1 MTLEQIERLCD
12 KQAIAHRMWAS
23 WGKYKNRVYDI
34 KNNMV
39 FASGCGVT
47 PINEMGIYD
56 EDVYKFVS
64 KLCELEEFARQ
75 HMEMWGK
82 RLDVVED
89 ILNSPEVQGEDES
102 TPEGKTH
109 KEPADILTQ
118 DEIDFLNSD
127 MKLFSE
133 DVA

>member
-1 MTLEQIERLCD
+1 MTLEQIERLCE

-23 WGKYKNRVYDI
+23 WEIYKNRVYDI

-89 ILNSPEVQGEDES
+89 ILNSPEVQGEE
-102 TPEGKTH
+102 EETH
-109 KEPADILTQ
+109 KEPADILE
-118 DEIDFLNSD
+118 EIDFLNSD
-127 MKLFSE
+127 MRLFKE

>member
-1 MTLEQIERLCD
+1 MTLEQIERLCE
-12 KQAIAHRMWAS
+12 KQAIAHKMWAS
-23 WGKYKNRVYDI
+23 WEKYKDRVYDI

-89 ILNSPEVQGEDES
+89 ILNSPEVQGEE
-102 TPEGKTH
+102 EETH
-109 KEPADILTQ
+109 KEPADILE
-118 DEIDFLNSD
+118 EIDFLNSD
-127 MKLFSE
+127 MRLFSE
-133 DVA
+133 NVA

>member
-1 MTLEQIERLCD
+1 MTLEQIERLCE

-23 WGKYKNRVYDI
+23 WEKYKNRVYDI

-75 HMEMWGK
+75 HMETWGK

-89 ILNSPEVQGEDES
+89 ILNSPEVQGEE
-102 TPEGKTH
+102 
-109 KEPADILTQ
+109 
-118 DEIDFLNSD
+118 EIDFIKSD
-127 MKLFSE
+127 MKLFKE
-133 DVA
+133 NVA